1 MCSLAQIEG
10 ATVLFLIALAVTTGL
25 LLFRT
30 QRQLGAKPQPAHR
43 SEWRKPQAAA
53 RPAVP
58 LASHSDPRQWEI
70 EMHDLAHELCARI
83 DSKLGILD
91 SLIQDARQ
99 QITRL
104 ESAIERAERLATSES
119 ASSST
124 RHPPAGRGNR
134 GRLPQAH
141 QAAALAGGL
150 RVDLPALDGPQARIA
165 RRYDEIYALAD
176 AGHGSDHIAQQLGS
190 PVGEIELILGLR
202 DQRLEAQQ

>member
-1 MCSLAQIEG
+1 MCLFAQIEG

-30 QRQLGAKPQPAHR
+30 QRQLAA
-43 SEWRKPQAAA
+43 KPQAAHPSEWGKPQA
-53 RPAVP
+53 AMRTPSP
-58 LASHSDPRQWEI
+58 LAARNDLGQREV
-70 EMHDLAHELCARI
+70 EMHDLAQELCARI
-83 DSKLGILD
+83 DSKLGIFEA
-91 SLIQDARQ
+91 LIQDAGR

-119 ASSST
+119 ASSSA

-150 RVDLPALDGPQARIA
+150 RVDLPALDESQSRIA

-176 AGHGSDHIAQQLGS
+176 AGHGSDSIAQQLGS

-202 DQRLEAQQ
+202 DQR

>member
-1 MCSLAQIEG
+1 MCLLAQIEG

-30 QRQLGAKPQPAHR
+30 QRQLGAKPQAAHP

-53 RPAVP
+53 RSAAP
-58 LASHSDPRQWEI
+58 LASHSDPLQWEI
-70 EMHDLAHELCARI
+70 EAHDLARELCARI
-83 DSKLGILD
+83 DSKLGILEA
-91 SLIQDARQ
+91 LIQDAGQ

-104 ESAIERAERLATSES
+104 ESAIERAERLATTGGAARS
-119 ASSST
+119 AFQQL
-124 RHPPAGRGNR
+124 HHAGHG
-134 GRLPQAH
+134 PQAH
-141 QAAALAGGL
+141 QAAALSGGL
-150 RVDLPALDGPQARIA
+150 RIDLPALDEPQSRIA

-202 DQRLEAQQ
+202 DQR

>member
-1 MCSLAQIEG
+1 MCLLAQIEG

-58 LASHSDPRQWEI
+58 LNHTELGQWERQV
-70 EMHDLAHELCARI
+70 HDLAHELCARI

-104 ESAIERAERLATSES
+104 ESAIERAERLATSAES
-119 ASSST
+119 ASWST
-124 RHPPAGRGNR
+124 RHQPAGQGDR

-150 RVDLPALDGPQARIA
+150 RVDLPALDEPQSRIA

-202 DQRLEAQQ
+202 DQRLKTQQ